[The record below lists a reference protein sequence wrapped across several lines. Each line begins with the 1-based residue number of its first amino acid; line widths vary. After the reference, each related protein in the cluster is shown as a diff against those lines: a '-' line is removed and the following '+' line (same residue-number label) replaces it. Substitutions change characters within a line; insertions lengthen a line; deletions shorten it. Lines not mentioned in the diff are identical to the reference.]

1 MSWLFEDPTMLIAA
15 GVLIEALLAVALV
28 KSGRGS
34 LVAVMLGVL
43 LLVALGV
50 VVEQAVVTERER
62 VEAVLDTASA
72 ALVAGNVEGVL
83 GTIDPA
89 AAELRSY
96 VRSVMSQARITDV
109 KLHDLVITVNDHT
122 APPTARADFMGRVKG
137 TFRGEAPAGGEGLAL
152 RRLRVELRRDP
163 EGWFI
168 TEYRDRG
175 PPVGQPRD

>member
-28 KSGRGS
+28 KSGRGA
-34 LVAVMLGVL
+34 LVGAMVGVL
-43 LLVALGV
+43 LFVVLGIV
-50 VVEQAVVTERER
+50 IEQAVVTEREQVEGVLDAASAALIAGD
-62 VEAVLDTASA
+62 VEAVLR
-72 ALVAGNVEGVL
+72 
-83 GTIDPA
+83 TIDPA

-109 KLHDLVITVNDHT
+109 KLFDLAITVNDRT

-137 TFRGEAPAGGEGLAL
+137 TFRGEAPAGGEGMAL

-163 EGWFI
+163 DGWFI
-168 TEYRDRG
+168 TEYHDRG